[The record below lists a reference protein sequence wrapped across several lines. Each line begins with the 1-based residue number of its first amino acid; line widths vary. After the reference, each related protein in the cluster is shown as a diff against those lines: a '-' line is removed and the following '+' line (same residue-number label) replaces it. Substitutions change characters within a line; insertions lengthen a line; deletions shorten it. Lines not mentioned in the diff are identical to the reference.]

1 MSCLQDDR
9 FHESK
14 FFQLMAVPKQFFIAC
29 GGTGGHL
36 FPGLAVA
43 ETLHERGHEVLLL
56 VSEKEID
63 TVALRDHPEFRTE
76 KLPSIGMPSVLSPA
90 FARFLKRGWES
101 FTTCRQ
107 LYSRYQPA
115 AVLGM
120 GGFTSAA
127 PLLAAR
133 LKKIPCFLHE
143 SNAIAGRAN
152 RLAAR
157 WTDTVL
163 LGLKSCEASFPGRHC
178 IVTGTPVRRDLM
190 TPLSKGEARAAFGL
204 RPDLPTLLV
213 MGGSQG
219 AAGINQLLFRS
230 APFLKERRADFQ
242 GKEDPSVQIIHLT
255 GERDDNLAA
264 INYQREG
271 ITAHVSPFHHRMAE
285 AYAAADLV
293 VSRAGAAS
301 LSELSHFSL
310 PSVLIPFPFA
320 ADHHQHRNAE
330 SFRDAGAAEL
340 LEEKSADPESF
351 ALLIRN
357 LLADDRRRDRMA
369 VAASGVL
376 PQGAAELV
384 ADVLEKAALP
394 VEVVR

>member
-1 MSCLQDDR
+1 
-9 FHESK
+9 
-14 FFQLMAVPKQFFIAC
+14 MAAPKQFVIAC

-43 ETLHERGHEVLLL
+43 ETLHERGYEVLLL

-63 TVALRDHPEFRTE
+63 AVALRNHPEFRIE

-90 FARFLKRGWES
+90 FLRFLKRGWES

-107 LYSRYQPA
+107 LYSRYRPC

-127 PLLAAR
+127 PLMAAR
-133 LKKIPCFLHE
+133 LSGIPCYLHE

-157 WTDTVL
+157 WTNGVL
-163 LGLKSCEASFPGRHC
+163 LGLEACKASFPGSTC
-178 IVTGTPVRRDLM
+178 TVTGTPVRRDLG
-190 TPLSKGEARAAFGL
+190 TPMPKAEARAAFGL
-204 RPDLPTLLV
+204 NPEFPTLLV

-230 APFLKERRADFQ
+230 AAYLKDFRDEQ
-242 GKEDPSVQIIHLT
+242 GRPLQIIHLT
-255 GERDDNLAA
+255 GDRDDNLAA

-271 ITAHVSPFHHRMAE
+271 IPAQVAPFHHRMSE
-285 AYAAADLV
+285 AYSAADLV

-301 LSELSHFSL
+301 LSELSQFAL

-320 ADHHQHRNAE
+320 ADRHQHRNAE
-330 SFRDAGAAEL
+330 AFRDAGAAEMI
-340 LEEKSADPESF
+340 EEKSADPEAF
-351 ALLIRN
+351 ALLLMN
-357 LLADDRRRDRMA
+357 LFADDRRRERMA
-369 VAASGVL
+369 DASQTVL
-376 PQGAAELV
+376 PRGAAGLV
-384 ADVLEKAALP
+384 AKVLEEAS
-394 VEVVR
+394 R

>member
-1 MSCLQDDR
+1 
-9 FHESK
+9 
-14 FFQLMAVPKQFFIAC
+14 MAVPKQFVIAC

-63 TVALRDHPEFRTE
+63 TVALRDHPEFRRE

-90 FARFLKRGWES
+90 FPRFLKRGWES
-101 FTTCRQ
+101 FSTCRH
-107 LYSRYQPA
+107 LYARYLPS

-127 PLLAAR
+127 PLLAAK
-133 LKKIPCFLHE
+133 LGKIPCFLHE

-157 WTDTVL
+157 WTDKVL
-163 LGLKSCEASFPGRHC
+163 LGLKACESSFPSSLC
-178 IVTGTPVRRDLM
+178 VVTGTPVRRDLGTM
-190 TPLSKGEARAAFGL
+190 LASADARAAFGL
-204 RPDLPTLLV
+204 DPAKHTLLV

-230 APFLKERRADFQ
+230 APFLKDQ
-242 GKEDPSVQIIHLT
+242 GLQIIHLT
-255 GERDDNLAA
+255 GDRDDNLAA

-271 ITAHVSPFHHRMAE
+271 IPAHVSPFHHRMAE
-285 AYAAADLV
+285 AYSAADLV
-293 VSRAGAAS
+293 ISRAGAAS
-301 LSELSHFSL
+301 LSEISQFSL
-310 PSVLIPFPFA
+310 PSILIPFPFA

-330 SFRDAGAAEL
+330 AFRDAGAAEF
-340 LEEKSADPESF
+340 LEEKSTDPE
-351 ALLIRN
+351 ALSLLVRN
-357 LLADDRRRDRMA
+357 LLADDRRRERMA
-369 VAASGVL
+369 AAAGSVL
-376 PQGAAELV
+376 PRGAAGLV
-384 ADVLEKAALP
+384 ADVMEGAAL
-394 VEVVR
+394 

>member
-1 MSCLQDDR
+1 
-9 FHESK
+9 
-14 FFQLMAVPKQFFIAC
+14 MAVPKQFVIAC

-43 ETLHERGHEVLLL
+43 EELHQRGHEVLLL

-63 TVALRDHPEFRTE
+63 AVALRDHPQFRRE
-76 KLPSIGMPSVLSPA
+76 KLPSIGMPALLSPA
-90 FARFLKRGWES
+90 FPRFMKRSWDS
-101 FTTCRQ
+101 FSTCRR
-107 LYSRYQPA
+107 LYSRYRPV

-133 LKKIPCFLHE
+133 TMRIPCFLHE

-157 WTDTVL
+157 WADRVL
-163 LGLKSCEASFPGRHC
+163 LGIKDCETSFTGRAC
-178 IVTGTPVRRDLM
+178 CVTGTPVRRDLGA
-190 TPLSKGEARAAFGL
+190 PIPKGEARAAFGL
-204 RPDLPTLLV
+204 DPDSPTLLV

-230 APFLKERRADFQ
+230 APYLSDFRDAEGHPLQ
-242 GKEDPSVQIIHLT
+242 VIHLT

-271 ITAHVSPFHHRMAE
+271 IRVYVSAFHHRMAE
-285 AYAAADLV
+285 AYSAADLV
-293 VSRAGAAS
+293 VSRAGASS
-301 LSELSHFSL
+301 LGEISQFGL
-310 PSVLIPFPFA
+310 PSLLVPFPFA
-320 ADHHQHRNAE
+320 AEQHQHRNAE
-330 SFRDAGAAEL
+330 AFRDAGAAEMI
-340 LEEKSADPESF
+340 EEKGADPSAF

-357 LLADDRRRDRMA
+357 LLEDGRRRARMA
-369 VAASGVL
+369 AAAAAVLPRGAAS
-376 PQGAAELV
+376 LV
-384 ADVLEKAALP
+384 ADVLEESA
-394 VEVVR
+394 R

>member
-1 MSCLQDDR
+1 
-9 FHESK
+9 
-14 FFQLMAVPKQFFIAC
+14 MATSKQFVIAC

-43 ETLHERGHEVLLL
+43 EVLHERGHGVLLL

-63 TVALRDHPEFRTE
+63 AVALRDHPEFRCE

-90 FARFLKRGWES
+90 FPRFLKRGWES
-101 FTTCRQ
+101 FSTCRQ
-107 LYSRYQPA
+107 LYSRYRPS

-133 LKKIPCFLHE
+133 LSGIPSYLHE

-152 RLAAR
+152 RLASR
-157 WTDTVL
+157 WTDRVL
-163 LGLKSCEASFPGRHC
+163 LGLKACEASFPKSTC
-178 IVTGTPVRRDLM
+178 IVTGTPVRKNL
-190 TPLSKGEARAAFGL
+190 GARLDREKALAAFGL
-204 RPDLPTLLV
+204 NPLKPTLLV

-230 APFLKERRADFQ
+230 APFFKDFVTEEGQ
-242 GKEDPSVQIIHLT
+242 SLQVIHLT

-271 ITAHVSPFHHRMAE
+271 LAAYVSPFHHRMEE
-285 AYAAADLV
+285 AYSAADLV

-301 LSELSHFSL
+301 LSELSQFSL
-310 PSVLIPFPFA
+310 PSILIPFPFA
-320 ADHHQHRNAE
+320 ADLHQHRNAE
-330 SFRDAGAAEL
+330 CFRDAGAAEMI
-340 LEEKSADPESF
+340 EENTADPESF
-351 ALLIRN
+351 ALLVRN
-357 LLADDRRRDRMA
+357 LLADTRRRERMA
-369 VAASGVL
+369 SASGTIL
-376 PQGAAELV
+376 PRGAAGLV
-384 ADVLEKAALP
+384 ADVMEGQSVP
-394 VEVVR
+394 GEPSQ